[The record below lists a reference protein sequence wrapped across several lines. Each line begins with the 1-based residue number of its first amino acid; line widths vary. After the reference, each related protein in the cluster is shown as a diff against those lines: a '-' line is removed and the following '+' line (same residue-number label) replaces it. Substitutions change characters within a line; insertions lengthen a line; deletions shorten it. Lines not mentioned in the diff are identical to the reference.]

1 MHITAEL
8 NYLRMAPRKVRVVAD
23 AIRGKRVPE
32 AERTLRFLARRASGP
47 LAKLLKSAIANAKHN
62 FQINDVAT
70 LRVREIRVDQGPTLK
85 RTQPRAMGRAFRIHK
100 KSSHICIVLETTGP
114 APERKRSRKAD
125 IAVVTEQTREAGG
138 DADRIEKP
146 SREREGKISER
157 PNVPAPTL
165 ARRIFRRKSI

>member
-32 AERTLRFLARRASGP
+32 AERTLRFLPRRASLP
-47 LAKLLKSAIANAKHN
+47 LAKLLRSAVANAKHN
-62 FQINDVAT
+62 FQINDAAT

-85 RTQPRAMGRAFRIHK
+85 RIQPRAMGRAFRIHK
-100 KSSHICIVLETTGP
+100 KSSHVSIVLETTGP
-114 APERKRSRKAD
+114 VPTRKRRRKAD
-125 IAVVTEQTREAGG
+125 IAVVAESTREAG
-138 DADRIEKP
+138 DAADRIEKP
-146 SREREGKISER
+146 GREREGKAPDRLNI
-157 PNVPAPTL
+157 PAPTL